1 MAGPTIALITGA
13 SSGIGEEA
21 ARRLARE
28 PQTALVLVAR
38 REDRLRALA
47 GSLGAGATWVAADL
61 VADDAPQRIVDHLRE
76 HHDGRVTLLVNNA
89 GSAWRA
95 RFADGGYENVHKHM
109 ALNFDAQVRLTEAL
123 LPLLR
128 ASAPSAIVNVGSTA
142 GRTARA
148 GSAAYSASKAALAA
162 WSDGLYLEEREHGVH
177 VGLVQPG
184 FIQTEGFP
192 AEELRAKAA
201 TRWIVSTPDRVAE
214 AIVDAGLR
222 GKAERYVPRPY
233 GLAASM
239 RVLAPALTR
248 RVLSGGGAAAFT
260 TRTGAD
266 ANS

>member
-1 MAGPTIALITGA
+1 M
-13 SSGIGEEA
+13 
-21 ARRLARE
+21 
-28 PQTALVLVAR
+28 
-38 REDRLRALA
+38 
-47 GSLGAGATWVAADL
+47 
-61 VADDAPQRIVDHLRE
+61 
-76 HHDGRVTLLVNNA
+76 
-89 GSAWRA
+89 
-95 RFADGGYENVHKHM
+95 
-109 ALNFDAQVRLTEAL
+109 
-123 LPLLR
+123 
-128 ASAPSAIVNVGSTA
+128 
-142 GRTARA
+142 
-148 GSAAYSASKAALAA
+148 
-162 WSDGLYLEEREHGVH
+162 
-177 VGLVQPG
+177 QPG